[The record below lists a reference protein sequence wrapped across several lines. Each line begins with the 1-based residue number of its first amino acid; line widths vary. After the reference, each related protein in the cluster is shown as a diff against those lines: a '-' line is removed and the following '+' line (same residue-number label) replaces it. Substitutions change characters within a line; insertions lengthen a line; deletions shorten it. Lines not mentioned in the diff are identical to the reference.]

1 MIILGPRNRVGPQGL
16 QGEKGKQGKVG
27 PAPEHEWNGT
37 KIRFQNPDG
46 SWGPFVDLKGPKG
59 KPGEKGD
66 PGKNGASQI
75 VSVEVPG
82 SGGGTSTGNIIK
94 KIYETNLSAL
104 KMVRMLSNGHVQEAD
119 YLNYI
124 DAQSLGMTLQA
135 GVAGFE
141 GDIITFGPVEDMSF
155 NFPLND
161 PLFLTSNGNI
171 SNISPSIG
179 HSSKIGY
186 SLGVGKIFIDID
198 FIIKL

>member
-1 MIILGPRNRVGPQGL
+1 MIVLGPKNRVGPQGL
-16 QGEKGKQGKVG
+16 QGEKGNPGKQG

-46 SWGPFVDLKGPKG
+46 SWGQFVDLKGPKG
-59 KPGEKGD
+59 KAGEKGQD
-66 PGKNGASQI
+66 GKNAVSQLIQTTEAS
-75 VSVEVPG
+75 
-82 SGGGTSTGNIIK
+82 TSTGNIIK
-94 KIYETNLSAL
+94 KIYESNLSAL
-104 KMVRMLSNGHVQEAD
+104 KMVKILSNGKVDYAD
-119 YLNYI
+119 SLNYV
-124 DAQSLGMTLQA
+124 DAQSLGMTLQS
-135 GVAGFE
+135 GISGFE
-141 GDIITFGPVEDMSF
+141 GEIITFGPVDDISF

-186 SLGVGKIFIDID
+186 SLGAGKIFIDID